1 MWIIQASSPATAVVV
16 FSSAVSDV
24 GLYTGKI
31 YYNIYRSN
39 PLSILVFRYPRSI
52 HSRLAEI
59 VIKFLYFRCQAG
71 SGHCVIDKVANLTQ
85 FSLEEIQNIASDVL
99 KHFNRTRIQSQLSKS
114 RYSGSTELQQI
125 QSNCSLLN
133 LVNFWHGWQCLLR
146 LEPKQSK

>member
-1 MWIIQASSPATAVVV
+1 MSEYIRKR
-16 FSSAVSDV
+16 
-24 GLYTGKI
+24 KI
-31 YYNIYRSN
+31 DTTECSNIRIFEYIRHTLIYRSN

-133 LVNFWHGWQCLLR
+133 LVNF
-146 LEPKQSK
+146 